1 MFDFEPEEFRRLC
14 AELGERIGWQRAAV
28 CACNDPVSGRRDR
41 QCTLCGGAG
50 YVYTQVAEASNYR
63 ALVRQVDE
71 RKEFWHAGQL
81 YLGDVTITTM
91 PDELPIAENDLVTL
105 VERRFE
111 REEVIVHGDGNFD
124 PLHWTPVAE
133 LISVRSVETKYVIG
147 PEFDVEAT
155 DTGLLWQYA
164 LPETG
169 TRLTVVYYWT
179 PCYVILA
186 SMTTTRRLVG
196 GTYLPQRVVGRL
208 KGRADYRH

>member
-41 QCTLCGGAG
+41 QCTLCGGVG
-50 YVYTQVAEASNYR
+50 YVYTQVTEASNYR

-105 VERRFE
+105 TERRFE
-111 REEVIVHGDGNFD
+111 REEVITRSDGTFD
-124 PLHWTPVAE
+124 ALHWTPIAE
-133 LISVRSVETKYVIG
+133 LIAVRTVDREYTVGEGNEVVAADSGIQWLTT
-147 PEFDVEAT
+147 PPA
-155 DTGLLWQYA
+155 A
-164 LPETG
+164 G
-169 TRLTVVYYWT
+169 TRVTAVYYWT

-208 KGRADYRH
+208 KGRADYRQ